1 MPTPRGPDADKRSEE
16 RRQAEKMFLDS
27 NGNAKLVDIAEKLKL
42 PPNKIRKW
50 KSMDKWEEK
59 LHPSGAEKA
68 KKNKWSVP
76 LAIKGAFH
84 LKRRERAHPR
94 ETKMRRGIITLCR
107 LRIPPSMEGILRCTG
122 IP

>member
-59 LHPSGAEKA
+59 LHPSGAEKG
-68 KKNKWSVP
+68 KKKQVERSTCDKGSVP
-76 LAIKGAFH
+76 PKKRAGAP
-84 LKRRERAHPR
+84 K
-94 ETKMRRGIITLCR
+94 
-107 LRIPPSMEGILRCTG
+107 
-122 IP
+122 

>member
-16 RRQAEKMFLDS
+16 RRLAEKMFLDS

-59 LHPSGAEKA
+59 LHPSGAEKG
-68 KKNKWSVP
+68 KKQTS
-76 LAIKGAFH
+76 GAFH
-84 LKRRERAHPR
+84 LR
-94 ETKMRRGIITLCR
+94 
-107 LRIPPSMEGILRCTG
+107 
-122 IP
+122 

>member
-50 KSMDKWEEK
+50 KSMDK
-59 LHPSGAEKA
+59 
-68 KKNKWSVP
+68 
-76 LAIKGAFH
+76 
-84 LKRRERAHPR
+84 R

-122 IP
+122 TP